1 MAQLSAAIDGIAE
14 ACMALGT
21 PITGGNVSLYNETR
35 GEGIYPTP
43 VVGVVGILD
52 DVTKAVRNGFPR
64 KGEIVMQI
72 GAGLHANIAPIALK
86 ELGSSEFAG
95 SIVGELWGEPPYL
108 DLEGE
113 GQLQKCLARLAQ
125 IGLISSATDI
135 SEGGIAVALA
145 EASMS
150 NGIGV
155 DVELIPVADAPGV
168 AAVFGESASQVIV
181 TFPASVRSQVEET
194 VFGFSELSVAVI
206 GSTVRDKFRIRL
218 HPGIASDVGGT
229 IIDLNTSGLKAS
241 WSGALESLL
250 AEEVM
255 A

>member
-1 MAQLSAAIDGIAE
+1 
-14 ACMALGT
+14 
-21 PITGGNVSLYNETR
+21 
-35 GEGIYPTP
+35 
-43 VVGVVGILD
+43 
-52 DVTKAVRNGFPR
+52 
-64 KGEIVMQI
+64 MQI

-95 SIVGELWGEPPYL
+95 SIAWGVVGCAAASL

-125 IGLISSATDI
+125 IWLISSATDI
-135 SEGGIAVALA
+135 SEGGLLSRSQRRRCRMGSEWMAN
-145 EASMS
+145 SF
-150 NGIGV
+150 
-155 DVELIPVADAPGV
+155 PVADAPGV

-181 TFPASVRSQVEET
+181 TLPASAGRKSKMK

-206 GSTVRDKFRIRL
+206 GSTVRDKFGSGFM
-218 HPGIASDVGGT
+218 PGIASDVGGT